1 MCGHTGISVTTAQLS
16 TSQILVRMMH
26 SSLLSL
32 SLSLSLY
39 LAAFDKPDTCAAD
52 ADDAKNGARL
62 ARADGQ
68 NGAPLD
74 RHG

>member
-1 MCGHTGISVTTAQLS
+1 M
-16 TSQILVRMMH
+16 
-26 SSLLSL
+26 SSSCYICVLTLL
-32 SLSLSLY
+32 Y
-39 LAAFDKPDTCAAD
+39 TYIRVDGAAFYEPVTEPDVCAAD
-52 ADDAKNGARL
+52 ADDAKNGKRL